1 MIIKKSAILFILF
14 FVMSLPVW
22 AIETTGNIN
31 LIIGKKTLNNDFFDP
46 ISKHDEVGV
55 SFDIK
60 EKNWP
65 VSIAIE
71 TFGSS
76 SEKKR

>member
-31 LIIGKKTLNNDFFDP
+31 LIIGKKNV
-46 ISKHDEVGV
+46 E
-55 SFDIK
+55 
-60 EKNWP
+60 
-65 VSIAIE
+65 
-71 TFGSS
+71 
-76 SEKKR
+76 